1 MQRLLDYIKEIE
13 GTEVTPHM
21 QKINELLME
30 VKEESNEYMMDV
42 YLHNLVLELVIAK
55 TKVNRVKK
63 IIINDLENYI

>member
-1 MQRLLDYIKEIE
+1 MQRLLNYINEIE
-13 GTEVTPHM
+13 GTDVTPHM

>member
-1 MQRLLDYIKEIE
+1 MQRVLNYINEIE
-13 GTEVTPHM
+13 GTDVTPHM

>member
-1 MQRLLDYIKEIE
+1 MQRILNYIKEID
-13 GTEVTPHM
+13 GTNVTPHI

-30 VKEESNEYMMDV
+30 VKAESNEYMMDV
-42 YLHNLVLELVIAK
+42 HLHNLVLELIIAK